1 MSFPAFPAFSSD
13 SSGSSAGLM
22 DFLGLRRKLREFLLF
37 LLFFMAGT
45 LNCTFLG
52 FLFGNVCRLWF
63 LDICLFILCLLIG

>member
-1 MSFPAFPAFSSD
+1 MAFS
-13 SSGSSAGLM
+13 
-22 DFLGLRRKLREFLLF
+22 
-37 LLFFMAGT
+37 